1 MDQPGRH
8 PYFDDRGAAPWFVS
22 LEAGLLAA
30 RAAGRRVALV
40 VSRPDC
46 GGSRAL
52 IERVMPKEEIAEAL
66 QARFICVSADARA
79 PGAAVEHLL
88 SQLPK
93 REPTPVCIYLDAEGL
108 DAEGLADRSP
118 PRVLHSTAG
127 GRPPA
132 VFLRDLTEA
141 LAKR

>member
-1 MDQPGRH
+1 MQSAGRH
-8 PYFDDRGAAPWFVS
+8 PYFEDHAAVPWFVS
-22 LEAGLLAA
+22 LEEGVIAA
-30 RAAGRRVALV
+30 RSAGRRVLLM
-40 VSRPDC
+40 VSRPEC

-66 QARFICVSADARA
+66 QASFVCISADARA
-79 PGAAVEHLL
+79 PEAAVSKLL
-88 SQLPK
+88 GQLPK
-93 REPTPVCIYLDAEGL
+93 TEPTPVCIYLDASGTGDL
-108 DAEGLADRSP
+108 
-118 PRVLHSTAG
+118 RVLHSTAG

>member
-1 MDQPGRH
+1 MQSAGRH
-8 PYFDDRGAAPWFVS
+8 PYFDDRAAAPWFVS
-22 LEAGLLAA
+22 FEEGVGAA
-30 RAAGRRVALV
+30 RSAGRRVLLV
-40 VSRPDC
+40 VSRPEC

-66 QARFICVSADARA
+66 QASFVCISADARA
-79 PGAAVEHLL
+79 PEPAVSKLL
-88 SQLPK
+88 AQLPK
-93 REPTPVCIYLDAEGL
+93 TEPTPVSIYLDASGEG
-108 DAEGLADRSP
+108 E

-132 VFLRDLTEA
+132 AFLRDLTEA

>member
-1 MDQPGRH
+1 MDGAGRH

-22 LEAGLLAA
+22 VEAGLAAA
-30 RAAGRRVALV
+30 RAADRRVLLV
-40 VSRPDC
+40 VCRPDC

-52 IERVMPKEEIAEAL
+52 LERVLPKEEIAEAV
-66 QARFICVSADARA
+66 QESFICISADSRA
-79 PGAAVEHLL
+79 PAPEVARLL
-88 SQLPK
+88 AQLPK
-93 REPTPVCIYLDAEGL
+93 TEPTPVCIYLDPRAPGE
-108 DAEGLADRSP
+108 

>member
-1 MDQPGRH
+1 
-8 PYFDDRGAAPWFVS
+8 V
-22 LEAGLLAA
+22 EAGLAAA
-30 RAAGRRVALV
+30 RAADRRVLLV
-40 VSRPDC
+40 MSRPDC

-52 IERVMPKEEIAEAL
+52 IERVMPKEEIAEAM
-66 QARFICVSADARA
+66 QQSFICISADSRA
-79 PGAAVEHLL
+79 PAPEVSGFL
-88 SQLPK
+88 SQLAK
-93 REPTPVCIYLDAEGL
+93 TEPTPVCIYLDPRGPGE
-108 DAEGLADRSP
+108 

>member
-1 MDQPGRH
+1 MPSAGRH
-8 PYFDDRGAAPWFVS
+8 PYFDDRGAAPWFVA
-22 LEAGLLAA
+22 LDAGLDAA
-30 RAAGRRVALV
+30 RAAGRAVLLV

-66 QARFICVSADARA
+66 QESFVCISADARA
-79 PGAAVEHLL
+79 PEPGVAALL
-88 SQLPK
+88 GQLAK
-93 REPTPVCIYLDAEGL
+93 TEPTPVSIYLDAGTE
-108 DAEGLADRSP
+108 A

>member
-1 MDQPGRH
+1 MDTPGRH

-22 LEAGLLAA
+22 MDAGLAA
-30 RAAGRRVALV
+30 AAAAGRRVLLV
-40 VSRPDC
+40 VCRPDC

-52 IERVMPKEEIAEAL
+52 IERVMAKEEIAEAL
-66 QARFICVSADARA
+66 QQSFICICADARN
-79 PGAAVEHLL
+79 PEPAAGRLL
-88 SQLPK
+88 AQLPK
-93 REPTPVCIYLDAEGL
+93 TEPTPVCIYVEPGP
-108 DAEGLADRSP
+108 E

>member
-1 MDQPGRH
+1 MEQAGRH

-22 LEAGLLAA
+22 LEAGLAAA
-30 RAAGRRVALV
+30 RAAGRRVLLL

-52 IERVMPKEEIAEAL
+52 LERVMPKEEIAEAL
-66 QARFICVSADARA
+66 QDGFVCVSADARA
-79 PGAAVEHLL
+79 PTPEVSRLL
-88 SQLPK
+88 AQLPK
-93 REPTPVCIYLDAEGL
+93 SEPTPVSIYLDPGASS
-108 DAEGLADRSP
+108 ADS

>member
-1 MDQPGRH
+1 MQSAGRH
-8 PYFDDRGAAPWFVS
+8 PYFDDRGAAPWFVA
-22 LEAGLLAA
+22 LEEGLVAA
-30 RAAGRRVALV
+30 RSAGRRGLLV
-40 VSRPDC
+40 VSRPEC

-52 IERVMPKEEIAEAL
+52 IERVMPKEEIAEEL
-66 QARFICVSADARA
+66 QARFVCISADARA
-79 PGAAVEHLL
+79 PEPGVAALL
-88 SQLPK
+88 AQLAK
-93 REPTPVCIYLDAEGL
+93 TEPTPVCIYLDVSEGAE
-108 DAEGLADRSP
+108 

>member
-1 MDQPGRH
+1 MDSAGRH

-22 LEAGLLAA
+22 MEAGLAAA
-30 RAAGRRVALV
+30 RTADRRVLLV

-52 IERVMPKEEIAEAL
+52 LERVMPKEEIAEAM
-66 QARFICVSADARA
+66 QQSFICISADSRA
-79 PGAAVEHLL
+79 PAPEVSGFL
-88 SQLPK
+88 SQLAK
-93 REPTPVCIYLDAEGL
+93 TEPTPVCIYLDPRGPGE
-108 DAEGLADRSP
+108 

>member
-1 MDQPGRH
+1 MDSAGRH
-8 PYFDDRGAAPWFVS
+8 PYFDDRRAASWFVS
-22 LEAGLLAA
+22 VEPGLAAA
-30 RAAGRRVALV
+30 RAADRCVLLV
-40 VSRPDC
+40 VTRPDC

-52 IERVMPKEEIAEAL
+52 IERVLPKEEIAEAV
-66 QARFICVSADARA
+66 QQGFICISADARTPA
-79 PGAAVEHLL
+79 PEVGRLL
-88 SQLPK
+88 AQLPK
-93 REPTPVCIYLDAEGL
+93 TEPTPVCIYLDPRGPGE
-108 DAEGLADRSP
+108 

>member
-1 MDQPGRH
+1 MDNPGRH
-8 PYFDDRGAAPWFVS
+8 PYFDDRGAAPWFVTMD
-22 LEAGLLAA
+22 AGLAA
-30 RAAGRRVALV
+30 AAAAGRRVLLV
-40 VSRPDC
+40 LSRPDC

-52 IERVMPKEEIAEAL
+52 IERVMAKEEIAEAL
-66 QARFICVSADARA
+66 QQSFVCISADART
-79 PGAAVEHLL
+79 PEPAASRLL
-88 SQLPK
+88 AQLQK
-93 REPTPVCIYLDAEGL
+93 TEPTPVCIYVEPGPA
-108 DAEGLADRSP
+108 

>member
-1 MDQPGRH
+1 MQSAGRH
-8 PYFDDRGAAPWFVS
+8 PYFDDRAAAPWFVA
-22 LEAGLLAA
+22 LDAGLDAA
-30 RAAGRRVALV
+30 RGDGRCVLLV

-46 GGSRAL
+46 GGTRAL
-52 IERVMPKEEIAEAL
+52 VERVMPKEEIAEAL
-66 QARFICVSADARA
+66 QESFVCISADARA
-79 PGAAVEHLL
+79 PEPGVGALL
-88 SQLPK
+88 GQLTK
-93 REPTPVCIYLDAEGL
+93 TEPTPVCIYLDAR
-108 DAEGLADRSP
+108 AAV

>member
-1 MDQPGRH
+1 MDTPGRH
-8 PYFDDRGAAPWFVS
+8 PYFDDRGAAPWYLA
-22 LEAGLLAA
+22 LEAGLAAA
-30 RAAGRRVALV
+30 RRAGRRALLV

-52 IERVMPKEEIAEAL
+52 IERVMAKEEIAEAL
-66 QARFICVSADARA
+66 QEGFVCISADARA
-79 PGAAVEHLL
+79 PEPATTELLAA
-88 SQLPK
+88 LPK
-93 REPTPVCIYLDAEGL
+93 SEPTPVCIYLDPA
-108 DAEGLADRSP
+108 AP
-118 PRVLHSTAG
+118 PRVVHSTAG